1 MTAASVA
8 RVSQDQPS
16 TSAPTQGVFP
26 GMPTPLYAASPSKL
40 LAWVDCPRRYRFH
53 YLDRPRPV
61 TRPQRAHTS
70 IGVAA
75 HNALRDWWDQ
85 TDRTPEAGARLV
97 REGWV
102 DLGFRDPAQSLAW
115 RQRTQA
121 EVTAYLQGVD
131 PTHIPVGV
139 ERTAAF
145 KTRVLAFFGRIDR
158 LDVRDGELVV
168 VDYKTGRRRVTGED
182 ARTSLPLA
190 LYAAAVWRMFR
201 RRCVRVE
208 LHHVPTGTV
217 AAYEH
222 SDDSLVRK
230 VREAES
236 IAADLRRA
244 DLAYAA
250 DGADAA
256 CFPPRVSPL
265 CQWCDYRAHCR
276 EGQQAGP
283 EKSSWAALE
292 ESTDDRVTDEA
303 HFGGP
308 SEFEHAGRDQGGRA
322 AQPADPASLG
332 SDGSDEPDAR

>member
-1 MTAASVA
+1 MASVSDA
-8 RVSQDQPS
+8 QPR
-16 TSAPTQGVFP
+16 AGKATQGEFA
-26 GMPTPLYAASPSKL
+26 GMPTPLYAASPSRL
-40 LAWVDCPRRYRFH
+40 LAWLDCPRRYRFQ
-53 YLDRPRPV
+53 YLDKPRPAV
-61 TRPQRAHTS
+61 RPPRAHTS

-85 TDRTPEAGARLV
+85 SDRTPEAGARLV
-97 REGWV
+97 RESWV
-102 DLGFRDPAQSLAW
+102 DLGFRDAAQSATW
-115 RQRTQA
+115 RERTQG
-121 EVTAYLQGVD
+121 EVTAYLSGVD
-131 PTHIPVGV
+131 PRRTPVGI

-145 KTRVLAFFGRIDR
+145 KTDALAFFGRIDR
-158 LDVRDGELVV
+158 LDDRDGELVV
-168 VDYKTGRRRVTGED
+168 VDYKTGRRPLSEED

-208 LHHVPTGTV
+208 LHHVPTGKV

-222 SDDSLVRK
+222 SDESLVRK

-236 IAADLRRA
+236 IAADLRRVDA
-244 DLAYAA
+244 VYAV
-250 DGADAA
+250 DGTDAA
-256 CFPPRVSPL
+256 CFPPRRSPL

-303 HFGGP
+303 HFGGTGEVDLVVGVREP
-308 SEFEHAGRDQGGRA
+308 TG
-322 AQPADPASLG
+322 PAS
-332 SDGSDEPDAR
+332 DGPQRPDGPIGG